1 MIRTAIY
8 ARVSTEKQKKEGDSI
23 AAQVSALREYINERD
38 DHVNVGEY
46 IDDGISGTKIE
57 RDQLQK
63 LLDDVKAGGIDK
75 IIFCKIDRWF
85 RSIRHYINT
94 QELLDKCGCNWL
106 AIWEPIYDSSTAQG
120 RLIIN
125 QMMSIAQFEAEN
137 TGQRIRQVF
146 DYKRSKGEVLGGRL
160 PYGYTA
166 KDKIL
171 VPDENAQNVVDIF
184 RHFVNT
190 GSITETMRY
199 ASNQHGYS
207 VSRKALKNTLTNK
220 IYIGMRGNNQA
231 YCQPIID
238 QDLWNSVQRGIKSDI
253 KCSAKT
259 TYVFAGILFCDNCGC
274 RLVAATR
281 STKGK
286 KYQFYR
292 CKMRYNRTKAVCPN
306 GKSLSEKQLERTLL
320 DSIPTMIEEKRKQF
334 AVEAETRPDPSKRI
348 AAIKRKI
355 DRLKDLYI
363 AEEINLD
370 EYKKDKA
377 EYMKELEALEEV
389 KAEPQK
395 DYSKILT
402 LFTPDLKD
410 KYWTWEREER
420 RAFWRQIIKEIR
432 FDKDRN
438 ITVEFL

>member
-1 MIRTAIY
+1 MKRTAIY
-8 ARVSTEKQKKEGDSI
+8 LRVSTSRQVQEGDSI
-23 AAQVSALREYINERD
+23 PAQRDALRKYIDAHD
-38 DHVNVGEY
+38 DMIYAGEY
-46 IDDGISGTKIE
+46 LDDGISGTKAD
-57 RDQLQK
+57 RDAYQH
-63 LLDDVKAGGIDK
+63 LLDDIQYK
-75 IIFCKIDRWF
+75 KIDLVLC
-85 RSIRHYINT
+85 T
-94 QELLDKCGCNWL
+94 KLDRLHRGLRNFLIMQDIMEKAGCNWL
-106 AIWEPIYDSSTAQG
+106 AIWEPMYDSSTPQG
-120 RLIIN
+120 KMIIN
-125 QMMSIAQFEAEN
+125 TMVNLAQFEAEN

-238 QDLWNSVQRGIKSDI
+238 LDLWNSVQRGIKSDI

-320 DSIPTMIEEKRKQF
+320 DSIPMMIEEKRKQF